1 MCLLLQMK
9 SLSKLGYEGYTLVV
23 NKSSGDYKM
32 MCTSN
37 LVEEF
42 VTDESEQN
50 RAVEERLFG
59 FICGELLM

>member
-1 MCLLLQMK
+1 MK
-9 SLSKLGYEGYTLVV
+9 SLSKLGYEGYTLLV

-42 VTDESEQN
+42 VTCESEQN
-50 RAVEERLFG
+50 RAVEERLFS
-59 FICGELLM
+59 FICGELL